1 MTKDD
6 IEAVARAI
14 ARVMLNGGDPEQDAV
29 RWNGTEME
37 PQDFPAWRDFRD
49 EANHTIA
56 ALEARGWQRVPEGWV
71 VVERKTIVEAH
82 AVMRECGWQ
91 LAPASD
97 NVSSDGILEV
107 AAAEIE
113 DKFRAMLAAKGE

>member
-56 ALEARGWQRVPEGWV
+56 ALEARGWQRVPEGWQV
-71 VVERKTIVEAH
+71 VPKVPNEAMFEAANKAHVDAGTLFYEGAETIDVY
-82 AVMRECGWQ
+82 
-91 LAPASD
+91 
-97 NVSSDGILEV
+97 
-107 AAAEIE
+107 
-113 DKFRAMLAAKGE
+113 RAMLAAAPKPEER